1 MKPRQGKNRYMQE
14 TLGSEGFVDAY
25 RERLKRALQG
35 QSLTIAVREEAI
47 TKTGDAQ
54 VLSDRRVFAQ
64 KQHGLYA
71 VYYHP
76 IGGSLTPQK
85 LQEIYDC
92 IRDMEAVE
100 LRLTP
105 QQVFTSS
112 TVPLPRPNVY
122 WLSQGM
128 VPAIPL
134 KKVRRVSEPP
144 HVRWGCAIP
153 RVC

>member
-1 MKPRQGKNRYMQE
+1 MQE

-47 TKTGDAQ
+47 TKTGDAH
-54 VLSDRRVFAQ
+54 VLCDRRVFAQ

-105 QQVFTSS
+105 Q
-112 TVPLPRPNVY
+112 
-122 WLSQGM
+122 GM

-134 KKVRRVSEPP
+134 EKVRRVSEPP
-144 HVRWGCAIP
+144 HVRWGCAIL